1 MKAYHLIIKGK
12 VQGVYFRQSTK
23 QKALE
28 LNITGWVRNTPDN
41 TVEAFAQGN
50 EECMQIFI
58 AWCYEGPP
66 AARVSEVIIKE
77 AALDESSSFIIIR

>member
-28 LNITGWVRNTPDN
+28 LNITGWIRNTPDN
-41 TVEAFAQGN
+41 TVEAFAQGD
-50 EECMQIFI
+50 EERMQIFI
-58 AWCYEGPP
+58 AWCHEGPP
-66 AARVSEVIIKE
+66 AARVSEVIATE
-77 AALDESSSFIIIR
+77 APIDESSSFIIIR